1 LALTIIELPHVGE
14 SVTEGVISKWLVEPG
29 QRVRKYDPLVEVMT
43 DKVNMEV
50 PSPFEGT
57 LTRTLVN
64 EGDTVLMGNA
74 IAEMDVE
81 GAVPSQAAPGAPS
94 PASPAHPE
102 PVEGRAFEFV
112 DSVRSVGPTGSGEG
126 GQGRPDA
133 LLDAQNAARGA
144 ASPPA
149 APSTSGSELRLSP
162 LVKRL
167 VAQHGVDATK
177 LVGTGMGG
185 RITKEDVLV
194 FVESGAGSKTAH
206 PEPVEGLPA
215 SNVIPLTPLRKTIA
229 EHMARSSREIP
240 AAWSM
245 VEVDVSGLVG
255 YRAAQRERFER
266 DAGVPLTYLPF
277 AAYIVAQALMANPM
291 LNARWDANGI
301 AMNDHVSL
309 GIAVSTDAGLIV
321 PVLHGADALGVQD
334 LAVRAAALIDAARNG
349 TLKLNEVQGGT
360 FTLNNTGALGSI
372 VSAPII
378 NYPQA
383 AIVTTEAIVKRP
395 VVVEGDAIVARSM
408 MNLCMTFDHRVCD
421 GADAGWFL
429 ADLKARFEAIDE
441 TSALL

>member
-1 LALTIIELPHVGE
+1 
-14 SVTEGVISKWLVEPG
+14 
-29 QRVRKYDPLVEVMT
+29 
-43 DKVNMEV
+43 
-50 PSPFEGT
+50 
-57 LTRTLVN
+57 
-64 EGDTVLMGNA
+64 
-74 IAEMDVE
+74 
-81 GAVPSQAAPGAPS
+81 
-94 PASPAHPE
+94 
-102 PVEGRAFEFV
+102 
-112 DSVRSVGPTGSGEG
+112 
-126 GQGRPDA
+126 
-133 LLDAQNAARGA
+133 
-144 ASPPA
+144 
-149 APSTSGSELRLSP
+149 
-162 LVKRL
+162 L
-167 VAQHGVDATK
+167 VAQHGVDPSK

-185 RITKEDVLV
+185 RITKEDVLA
-194 FVESGAGSKTAH
+194 FVESGAS
-206 PEPVEGLPA
+206 PVAVVVTQTETA

-229 EHMARSSREIP
+229 EHMTRSSREIP

-245 VEVDVSGLVG
+245 VEVDVSGLVA

-291 LNARWDANGI
+291 LNARWDAHGI

-321 PVLHGADALGVQD
+321 PVLHGAADLGVRD
-334 LAVRAAALIDAARNG
+334 LALRATALIDAARTG
-349 TLKLNEVQGGT
+349 KLKLEEVQGGT

-378 NYPQA
+378 NHPQA

-421 GADAGWFL
+421 GADAGRFL

>member
-1 LALTIIELPHVGE
+1 MALTIIELPHVGE

-81 GAVPSQAAPGAPS
+81 GVVPS
-94 PASPAHPE
+94 PAPNQPQAAAESPVVAKTT
-102 PVEGRAFEFV
+102 FEFV
-112 DSVRSVGPTGSGEG
+112 DSIRSVGPTGSGEG

-133 LLDAQNAARGA
+133 LQDAANAAAGA
-144 ASPPA
+144 PA
-149 APSTSGSELRLSP
+149 LDQRLSP

-167 VAQHGVDATK
+167 VAQHGVDPSK

-185 RITKEDVLV
+185 RITKEDVLA
-194 FVESGAGSKTAH
+194 FVESGAS
-206 PEPVEGLPA
+206 PVAVVVTQTETA

-229 EHMARSSREIP
+229 EHMTRSSREIP

-245 VEVDVSGLVG
+245 VEVDVSGLVA

-291 LNARWDANGI
+291 LNARWDAHGI

-321 PVLHGADALGVQD
+321 PVLHGAADLGVRD
-334 LAVRAAALIDAARNG
+334 LALRATALIDAARTG
-349 TLKLNEVQGGT
+349 KLKLEEVQGGT

-378 NYPQA
+378 NHPQA

-421 GADAGWFL
+421 GADAGRFL